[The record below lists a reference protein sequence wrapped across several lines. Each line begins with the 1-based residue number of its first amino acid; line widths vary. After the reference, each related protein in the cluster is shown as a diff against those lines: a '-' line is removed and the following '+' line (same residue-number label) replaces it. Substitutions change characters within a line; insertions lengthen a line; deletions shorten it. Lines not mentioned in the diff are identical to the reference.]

1 MLTYIGIGS
10 NQGDA
15 LSNCRKAIQAI
26 AADPRNRL
34 VQCAPFYRTEP
45 VGEKDQDWFING
57 VIALETSMPPRDL
70 LHFLLTVEK
79 SLGRFRRERWGPRI
93 IDLDLLF
100 YGNVISEDEELRIPH
115 PRLHERRFVLVPLKD
130 IAPDWEHPLLHQ
142 TIAEILGSL
151 KKEEIVLPLP
161 GADHLCSV

>member
-10 NQGDA
+10 NQEDA

-26 AADPRNRL
+26 ASDPRNRL

-45 VGEKDQDWFING
+45 VGKKNQDWFING
-57 VIALETSMPPRDL
+57 VIALETSMPPQDL

-79 SLGRFRRERWGPRI
+79 SMGRLRRERWGPRI

-130 IAPDWEHPLLHQ
+130 IAPDLEHPLLHQ
-142 TIAEILGSL
+142 TIAEILGYL